1 MTQERNRKVKA
12 EISNLTDY
20 QAGKIHREI
29 LKVKDRVAPEAHGHV
44 VNFDVR
50 NLLGGKSNRKEL
62 GKGGS
67 K

>member
-1 MTQERNRKVKA
+1 MEQERNHKVKA
-12 EISNLTDY
+12 EISNLTVG

-29 LKVKDRVAPEAHGHV
+29 LRVKDEIAPQAHGHV

-50 NLLGGKSNRKEL
+50 NLLGSKSKRKEL
-62 GKGGS
+62 GKGGP